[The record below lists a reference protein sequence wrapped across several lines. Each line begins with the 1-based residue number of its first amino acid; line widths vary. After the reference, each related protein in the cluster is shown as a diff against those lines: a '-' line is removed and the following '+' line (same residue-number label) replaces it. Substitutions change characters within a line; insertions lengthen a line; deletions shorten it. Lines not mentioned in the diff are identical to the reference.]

1 MMSIPGYCF
10 AMGESIFYWN
20 SKKQLMVAHSIIETR
35 YITAYVVAKQLIWL
49 RKMLTNLDFD
59 Q

>member
-1 MMSIPGYCF
+1 
-10 AMGESIFYWN
+10 MGESIFYWN
-20 SKKQLMVAHSIIETR
+20 SKKQSMVAHSIIETR